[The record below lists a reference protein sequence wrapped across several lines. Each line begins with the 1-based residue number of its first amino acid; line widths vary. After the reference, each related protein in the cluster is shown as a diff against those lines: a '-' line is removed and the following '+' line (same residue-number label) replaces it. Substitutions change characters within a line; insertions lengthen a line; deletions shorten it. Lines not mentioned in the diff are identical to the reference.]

1 MQTLDLLFP
10 LLTADQH
17 NCRETVHT
25 NKWRQIAKIIEKAVS
40 EMSHNKPETENLK
53 TQQSNSENL
62 TNEEF
67 AQPLD
72 EHSVEEKERA
82 QRTGDGHDCGPEHKQ
97 DKK

>member
-17 NCRETVHT
+17 NCGKTVHT
-25 NKWRQIAKIIEKAVS
+25 NEWRQSAKILEKAVS
-40 EMSHNKPETENLK
+40 QMSDFNLKAENLK
-53 TQQSNSENL
+53 NQQQKSENL
-62 TNEEF
+62 ANEEF

-72 EHSVEEKERA
+72 EHSIEEKERA